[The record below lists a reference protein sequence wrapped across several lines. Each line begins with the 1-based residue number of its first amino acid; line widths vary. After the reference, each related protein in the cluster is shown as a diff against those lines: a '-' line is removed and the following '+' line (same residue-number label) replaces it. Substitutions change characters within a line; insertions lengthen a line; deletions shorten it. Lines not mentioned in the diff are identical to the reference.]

1 MRRSLRPELA
11 RAAAILARAAEDGS
25 LRALA
30 VTAAARGEGVTTITA
45 HLARELVEDLGLR
58 VLLVDLGASKG
69 GAASNGGADG
79 KASLLEALGGLAGQP
94 GRLAEADVAASTL
107 PWALTSLADA
117 PAEGLPALRRR
128 LGALLSAAAGRFD
141 IVLVDAPPLTE
152 GLDAMVAARA
162 CGQALLVIRAGNLPL
177 ETLERMRDDLREAKV
192 EILGTILNQRREVV
206 PAWIERLLR

>member
-1 MRRSLRPELA
+1 MRPSLRSELA

-45 HLARELVEDLGLR
+45 HLARDLVEDLGLR
-58 VLLVDLGASKG
+58 VLLVDL
-69 GAASNGGADG
+69 ADG
-79 KASLLEALGGLAGQP
+79 QGGLAAALGGLAEP
-94 GRLAEADVAASTL
+94 PVRLAEGDVAASTL
-107 PWALTSLADA
+107 RWALTGLAM
-117 PAEGLPALRRR
+117 PAEGAPALRRR
-128 LGALLSAAAGRFD
+128 LDALLSAAAGRFD
-141 IVLVDAPPLTE
+141 IVLVDAPPLPD
-152 GLDAMVAARA
+152 GLAAMVAARA

-177 ETLERMRDDLREAKV
+177 EALERLRDDLREARV